1 MGRFINPFTD
11 IGFKRI
17 FGQEYSKP
25 VLIDFLNNLLDNN
38 PHIVDISYH
47 DKELPAEYKKGR
59 TIIYDIYCTIDSGEK
74 IIVEMQN
81 RLEANFKSRTLY
93 YASKAVSLQGEQGK
107 EWDYDLKAVYLIALI
122 NEVRPDFMPPKFRT
136 DVMLTDIES
145 KTVFTDR
152 LRRIY
157 LQMPL
162 FDKKEEECENFLDC
176 WIYILNHM
184 ETLSQM
190 PWTAQNPAF
199 KRLEEISELSELT
212 REERIKYDAV
222 IQAYRDELYI
232 INGEKEKGRIDGRK
246 EGLIEGRKEG
256 RKNTLKEVVDRMM
269 AAHQDIGLISQFTG
283 LTPEEIQNYAN

>member
-25 VLIDFLNNLLDNN
+25 VLIDFLNNLLDRT
-38 PHIVDISYH
+38 PHIVDITFH

-59 TIIYDIYCTIDSGEK
+59 TIIYDIYCTIDTGEK

-81 RLEANFKSRTLY
+81 RLEPNFKSRTLF
-93 YASKAVSLQGEQGK
+93 YASKAVALQGEQGK
-107 EWDYDLKAVYLIALI
+107 EWDYDVKAVYLIALI

-136 DVMLTDIES
+136 DVMLADIDS
-145 KTVFTDR
+145 KEVFTDR
-152 LRRIY
+152 LRMIY

-162 FDKKEEECENFLDC
+162 FDKKEEDCNNFFDC

-212 REERIKYDAV
+212 REERIKYDAM
-222 IQAYRDELYI
+222 IQQYRDELYYR
-232 INGEKEKGRIDGRK
+232 NGEI
-246 EGLIEGRKEG
+246 
-256 RKNTLKEVVDRMM
+256 LKERIRMALEM
-269 AAHQDIGLISQFTG
+269 KRKGIPFDTISEVSK
-283 LTPEEIQNYAN
+283 LTREQMSQYVFKN